1 MTATKIIRPH
11 SFSFCPKFV
20 HVWREPEGPIQE
32 ISQIQNH
39 DQEIIKCNTPAS
51 SYLICKKQAD
61 CLKIG
66 VFLSFFFFPNSSSFF
81 LFLFFPP
88 FLILLFNQDAFIW
101 CPKYLKPW
109 PCIYTTEPDIS
120 LVILIFQS
128 LPACRGRQTNI
139 TK

>member
-39 DQEIIKCNTPAS
+39 DQEIIKCNTTAS
-51 SYLICKKQAD
+51 SYLICKKKAD
-61 CLKIG
+61 CLKIS
-66 VFLSFFFFPNSSSFF
+66 VFFSLFFFFLILHLFSFSFF
-81 LFLFFPP
+81 SP
-88 FLILLFNQDAFIW
+88 FLILLFNQDASIW